1 MNSDLHVVDPKRFR
15 MYLRKPTMG
24 SYFELIVDGD
34 RPAAELRV
42 LMDEAWELVQ
52 HLVDRLSAH
61 VPASD
66 VCFINEHAFARP
78 VLVDPDL
85 FGLLQQAAAV
95 CEFTGGAF
103 DVTIGPLVKLWGF
116 FAREGRVPSDAE
128 IEEAMGSV
136 GMGHVELNPAART
149 VRFHRPG
156 MEINLG
162 AIGKGFVIDKVV
174 AMLRRSGVTCALV
187 NAGGSS
193 IFALGAPPD
202 GSDGWRVGLRPGG
215 TAMERLGVV
224 ELRDQAFGT
233 SGDHEQHFVTGGV
246 RYGHILDPR
255 TGRPV
260 CHRMTACSLGDSA
273 TRTDALSTA
282 LAVMGPEEAR
292 RFCVQHGESAV
303 VIDESGEGAPVVE
316 AIRCTIRPV
325 AGPPQTMGLSPLSLD
340 ASSRDGKQTRGRHH

>member
-1 MNSDLHVVDPKRFR
+1 MNSDYSAVGLDRFR
-15 MYLRKPTMG
+15 LCLRRPAMG
-24 SYFELIVDGD
+24 SHFELVVDGD

-66 VCFINEHAFARP
+66 ICFINEHAFARP
-78 VLVDPDL
+78 VLVAPDL
-85 FGLLQQAAAV
+85 FGLLRKAAETSDV
-95 CEFTGGAF
+95 TGGAF
-103 DVTIGPLVKLWGF
+103 DVTIGPLAKLWGF
-116 FAREGRVPSDAE
+116 FGREGRVPSVAE
-128 IEEAMGSV
+128 IDEAVARV
-136 GMGHVELNPAART
+136 GMGHVELDPAART
-149 VRFHRPG
+149 IRLHRPG
-156 MEINLG
+156 MEIDLG

-174 AMLRRSGVTCALV
+174 EMLRRSGVTCAL
-187 NAGGSS
+187 AQSGGSS

-215 TAMERLGVV
+215 AATERLGVV
-224 ELRDQAFGT
+224 ELRDRAFGT
-233 SGDHEQHFVTGGV
+233 SGDHEQHFVADGV
-246 RYGHILDPR
+246 RYGHVLDPR
-255 TGRPV
+255 SGRPV
-260 CHRMTACSLGDSA
+260 GHRMSACCLGDSA

-282 LAVMGPEEAR
+282 LAVMGPDEAR

-325 AGPPQTMGLSPLSLD
+325 AGPPQAMGICPLSLD
-340 ASSRDGKQTRGRHH
+340 APSRDGKQTRGRHH